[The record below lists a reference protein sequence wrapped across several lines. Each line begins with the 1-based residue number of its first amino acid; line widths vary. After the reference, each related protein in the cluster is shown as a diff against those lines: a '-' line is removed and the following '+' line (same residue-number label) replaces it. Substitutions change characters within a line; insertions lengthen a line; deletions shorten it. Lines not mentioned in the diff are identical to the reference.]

1 MATILPKQP
10 FNQLADDFESIVL
23 DPVPGLSDSSSTKSN
38 VSSRNSSSS
47 SSVASPGLEDDVHVF
62 VADEDDLTHRL
73 NGYAISTIKS
83 RPNSGSGSARLK
95 KQRSLGQL
103 RAQTAAANY
112 TSAPP
117 PASSASIAPPR
128 RSSNPVPRRG
138 ASSPTVST
146 AHTAHT
152 AHNAHSSSSSSP
164 SLRKVMSTPKLRQ
177 AQSPDLS
184 NNSPS
189 LPLRRKSS
197 QKLTRRQIEQLFDAE
212 DSEDLLL
219 DDSCIFNV
227 PLSPALYA
235 KSRAVSTPS
244 STSTMVAAAPK
255 RKSSRRP
262 TPLKCDTSLSA
273 IKETEPARFFATP
286 GMESLG
292 NDAQDLTQ
300 AFHDLPSAA
309 INMDR
314 RNSSPTLTS
323 SRRSS
328 GRLSTGSA
336 KSSLDSPREPVSAT
350 STRPIGLPPKSP
362 DEERKHL
369 REFQKLLEKTAAA
382 DMKKQ
387 ERRRSE
393 HAVRERQRAEDEKT
407 WKSHI
412 LPNFATAVSE
422 PGTRELWWRGVPAQ
436 LREKV
441 WKMKI
446 GNKLLITKDDYSTAL
461 RNGRHNVEATN
472 LDVDKVVDTVL
483 PSLSI
488 FKSPHG
494 PLHDE
499 LVNLVVAYCGYK
511 SCGYHDG
518 LGELA
523 GMLLLNL
530 SSPLDA
536 FVALCNVLDGSL
548 TEALFRGDE
557 GTADNYYMSFLKVL
571 NTKLPSLHE
580 HFQAVHLAP
589 HTYLEPLLTTWFTR
603 QLSLDVVSRVWDVY
617 IFEGDGFLL
626 RTALGILSVLEHR
639 LYGTSEEIVHELLN
653 AGFLDVGQEDAFMKS
668 VRAAL
673 KA

>member
-95 KQRSLGQL
+95 KQRSLGQI
-103 RAQTAAANY
+103 RAQTAAAAAANY
-112 TSAPP
+112 TSSAP
-117 PASSASIAPPR
+117 SASIAPPR

-138 ASSPTVST
+138 ASNPTT
-146 AHTAHT
+146 TT
-152 AHNAHSSSSSSP
+152 TTTSSSTSSSP

-184 NNSPS
+184 NNNPS

-212 DSEDLLL
+212 DNEDLLL

-235 KSRAVSTPS
+235 KSRAASTPS
-244 STSTMVAAAPK
+244 STSAVTAAAPK

-273 IKETEPARFFATP
+273 INETEPARFFATP

-314 RNSSPTLTS
+314 RNSSPSLTS

-336 KSSLDSPREPVSAT
+336 KSSLDSPREPLSAT

-393 HAVRERQRAEDEKT
+393 HAVRERQRADDEKT

-412 LPNFATAVSE
+412 LPNFATVVSE
-422 PGTRELWWRGVPAQ
+422 PSTRELWWRGVPAQ

-441 WKMKI
+441 WRMKI

-461 RNGRHNVEATN
+461 RNGRHTVEVTN
-472 LDVDKVVDTVL
+472 LDVDKVVDTIL
-483 PSLSI
+483 PNLSI

-494 PLHDE
+494 PLHDD

-511 SCGYHDG
+511 GGGYHDG

-530 SSPLDA
+530 SSPFDA

-626 RTALGILSVLEHR
+626 RTALGILSILEHR

-653 AGFLDVGQEDAFMKS
+653 TGFLEVGQEDAFMKA